1 MQRKQFT
8 FYRSFYESIQ
18 NLKTNKEKL
27 LAYDMICKY
36 ALDGELPE
44 EIANKSSLLAIF
56 SVCKP
61 ILNRSRQRAF
71 RALQEATL
79 SQQEEA

>member
-27 LAYDMICKY
+27 QAYEMICKY
-36 ALDGELPE
+36 ALDGQLPE
-44 EIANKSSLLAIF
+44 NLGEKSSTLAIF
-56 SVCKP
+56 SLCRP

-79 SQQEEA
+79 AQQEEG

>member
-1 MQRKQFT
+1 MKRKQFT

-27 LAYDMICKY
+27 QAYEMICKY

-44 EIANKSSLLAIF
+44 TETGKSATLAVF
-56 SVCKP
+56 SVCRP

-71 RALQEATL
+71 RTLQEATL
-79 SQQEEA
+79 SQQE

>member
-18 NLKTNKEKL
+18 NLKSNKEKL
-27 LAYDMICKY
+27 QAYEMICKY

-44 EIANKSSLLAIF
+44 LKEEKSSVLAIF
-56 SVCKP
+56 SICRP
-61 ILNRSRQRAF
+61 ILNRARQRSF
-71 RALQEATL
+71 RHSQEATL
-79 SQQEEA
+79 SQQE

>member
-27 LAYDMICKY
+27 QAYEMICKY

-44 EIANKSSLLAIF
+44 TETEKNSVLAIF
-56 SVCKP
+56 SICRP
-61 ILNRSRQRAF
+61 ILNRARQRSF
-71 RALQEATL
+71 RALQEASL
-79 SQQEEA
+79 AQQE